1 MEKKVLGPAKPQDLE
16 QLEAQIQFTN
26 MMSQSLLFS
35 LERQYLDIPFEKATY
50 IQPVMSGGLSVEGPS
65 FLRLKQVGNAAS
77 GSLYQP
83 FTAFQTALSACH
95 KPGCYSLL
103 FIVSSDGDE
112 NHIYLGTRSHDRY
125 AYNSEDFVNYLGYFL
140 QGNWPGTRFQLCDQ
154 DEQIFQDQILSPLNH
169 KLNFAAALTGIPS
182 LKPGDNPGYPQSLDR
197 LLRGLRG
204 SPFMYMVVAEP
215 MSQVGANEIIYQGRD
230 LLGRVHTLT
239 KTTFTET
246 STTGTSKNVTITDVW
261 SKTKTESKTKQAE
274 MSFAMGLL
282 AASIATIFPPAG
294 FFSSL
299 TLGGAKLLTSSFS
312 MSKETSTA
320 ETVGKNIEKSIGYSE
335 SSAQAFGREYIN
347 AHARAAE
354 TLLQQYIA
362 RFEQA
367 RSSGCWNVG
376 VYFLA
381 PKPDIVQQGVTQLRA
396 LLSGEKSSFE
406 PIRIHDLKRVWV
418 SGTEKTPENT
428 RDALRNFEQPN
439 LMLVHPKTQELLKHP
454 LGSAFNGLT
463 TPLNTEELA
472 LLVNLPRREV
482 SGIQVIPTADF
493 SLNPPKIQEH
503 CVKLGDLLEGGE
515 ATSLSYNIS
524 LRTLAKHTLV
534 TGIIGSGKTTTCCKL
549 LSELLQL
556 GTPFLVIEP
565 AKDEYVKWAMD
576 LNEGLT
582 NDVSKPI
589 TIYMPGVQS
598 WRGHKLE
605 HELKLN
611 PLDIVWLE
619 GMRPDVLSHLDRLKS
634 IFIAMSLMQEA
645 LPVLLEDVL
654 IYTYNRPHRNWLAEE
669 FPPYGTHLPTLEEM
683 YNHISVVIKGKG
695 YNPHITA
702 NLTTALKT
710 RIYSLRQG
718 WKKLLF
724 DQTHST
730 KWADIFDRPV
740 VINLSHLGDDADKAF
755 TMAILMLFLY
765 EYRQAQY
772 ESGKLTQP
780 LQHIT
785 VIEESH
791 RILMRPTR
799 SALGQANPQ
808 AKVAEMFANILSE
821 IRVYGEGMILVDQ
834 VPSRLIPDAV
844 KNTNLKIVHRLVASD
859 DRDATASYMTLTNE
873 QAAII
878 KRLRPGQAIIFGDQ
892 DDMPAWVQIK
902 HK

>member
-1 MEKKVLGPAKPQDLE
+1 M
-16 QLEAQIQFTN
+16 
-26 MMSQSLLFS
+26 
-35 LERQYLDIPFEKATY
+35 
-50 IQPVMSGGLSVEGPS
+50 
-65 FLRLKQVGNAAS
+65 
-77 GSLYQP
+77 
-83 FTAFQTALSACH
+83 
-95 KPGCYSLL
+95 
-103 FIVSSDGDE
+103 
-112 NHIYLGTRSHDRY
+112 
-125 AYNSEDFVNYLGYFL
+125 
-140 QGNWPGTRFQLCDQ
+140 
-154 DEQIFQDQILSPLNH
+154 
-169 KLNFAAALTGIPS
+169 
-182 LKPGDNPGYPQSLDR
+182 
-197 LLRGLRG
+197 
-204 SPFMYMVVAEP
+204 
-215 MSQVGANEIIYQGRD
+215 
-230 LLGRVHTLT
+230 
-239 KTTFTET
+239 
-246 STTGTSKNVTITDVW
+246 
-261 SKTKTESKTKQAE
+261 
-274 MSFAMGLL
+274 
-282 AASIATIFPPAG
+282 
-294 FFSSL
+294 
-299 TLGGAKLLTSSFS
+299 
-312 MSKETSTA
+312 
-320 ETVGKNIEKSIGYSE
+320 
-335 SSAQAFGREYIN
+335 
-347 AHARAAE
+347 
-354 TLLQQYIA
+354 
-362 RFEQA
+362 
-367 RSSGCWNVG
+367 
-376 VYFLA
+376 
-381 PKPDIVQQGVTQLRA
+381 
-396 LLSGEKSSFE
+396 
-406 PIRIHDLKRVWV
+406 
-418 SGTEKTPENT
+418 
-428 RDALRNFEQPN
+428 
-439 LMLVHPKTQELLKHP
+439 
-454 LGSAFNGLT
+454 
-463 TPLNTEELA
+463 A

-503 CVKLGDLLEGGE
+503 CVKLGNLLEGGE

-534 TGIIGSGKTTTCCKL
+534 TGIIGSGKTTTCCTL
-549 LSELLQL
+549 LNELLQL

-605 HELKLN
+605 HQLKLN

-634 IFIAMSLMQEA
+634 IFVGRSLMQEV

-654 IYTYNRPHRNWLAEE
+654 IYTYNRPNRNWLAEE
-669 FPPYGTHLPTLEEM
+669 LPPYGTHLPTLEEM
-683 YNHISVVIKGKG
+683 YNHISVVITGKS
-695 YNPHITA
+695 YDPHITA
-702 NLTTALKT
+702 DLTTALKT

-730 KWADIFDRPV
+730 KWADIFDQPV

-772 ESGKLTQP
+772 ELGKLTQP
-780 LQHIT
+780 LKHIT

-791 RILMRPTR
+791 RILMRSTPST
-799 SALGQANPQ
+799 LEQVNPQ

-834 VPSRLIPDAV
+834 VPARLIPDAV